1 MLTPVTFAAFISRVT
16 VPSISAAVNMLPS
29 RRLMAGALG
38 KGFDSCARQ
47 PANPNTITTQMIQF
61 FTLHSNG

>member
-1 MLTPVTFAAFISRVT
+1 MPAPVILAAFISRVT

-47 PANPNTITTQMIQF
+47 PANPITITTPMIQF
-61 FTLHSNG
+61 FTLHPNG